1 MTRLLPKL
9 PAKSKEKRKNA
20 DSMSAENDDEVDKKV
35 PLFGTWPRWY
45 AFLLGFLAVQ
55 IILYFLLTNTY

>member
-1 MTRLLPKL
+1 MG
-9 PAKSKEKRKNA
+9 
-20 DSMSAENDDEVDKKV
+20 AENDDEVDKKV

-55 IILYFLLTNTY
+55 IIIYFLLTNTY